1 MGFWWGIWLRLLF
14 LFIVATGLIYA
25 AGPAAAF
32 AGTSTLL
39 LFMLLAHWWQL
50 ARLMHWIESGQTEKV
65 PESIGLWGD
74 MFAALYHQQKNHQ
87 RDRAELSASLD
98 RLHLAASALP
108 DGVIILDKEGRIEWF
123 NSVATLQFNLDPVRD
138 VGTPVTHLIRQ
149 PEFANH
155 LSKGIL
161 RDPVLIKG
169 GQGGPGNIQRLSVSL
184 IPFAD
189 DGLLL
194 LSRDVTQIERADTIR
209 RDFVANVSH
218 ELRTPLT
225 VAMGFLEHL
234 VTDQDMPV
242 ESRGQFLGMVE
253 DQVSRMNR
261 LVDDLLAL
269 SRLEATPQ
277 LVHEELVDVSALV
290 AHLADEARILSNGR
304 HEVIVEAAEMSLRG
318 SPNELR
324 SAFGNL
330 VGNAVRYTPEGGKI
344 RIMWGM
350 EDGVPVFAV
359 RDSGIGIA
367 PEHIPRLTERFYR
380 VDKGR
385 SAATGGTGLG
395 LAIVK
400 HVLQRHQAT
409 LDIRSTLGEGSTFR
423 AVFPLVRLVPAEPS
437 KAAANG

>member
-1 MGFWWGIWLRLLF
+1 MGFWWGIWLRLLVV
-14 LFIVATGLIYA
+14 FITATGLIYLY
-25 AGPAAAF
+25 GPAVAF
-32 AGTSTLL
+32 AVTSTLL
-39 LFMLLAHWWQL
+39 LLMLMAHWWQL
-50 ARLMHWIESGQTEKV
+50 GRLMHWVESGQTEKV
-65 PESIGLWGD
+65 PESVGLWGD
-74 MFAALYHQQKNHQ
+74 MFATLYHQQKNHQ

-123 NSVATLQFNLDPVRD
+123 NSVAIQQFSLDPSRD
-138 VGTPVTHLIRQ
+138 VGTPATHLIRQ
-149 PEFANH
+149 PEFATH
-155 LSKGIL
+155 LA
-161 RDPVLIKG
+161 RDIQREPVLLKG
-169 GQGGPGNIQRLSVSL
+169 GQGLQRLSVSL

-189 DGLLL
+189 DGRLL
-194 LSRDVTQIERADTIR
+194 LSRDVTQIERVDTIR

-225 VAMGFLEHL
+225 VATGFLEHL
-234 VTDQDMPV
+234 VDDDNMPL
-242 ESRGQFLGMVE
+242 ESRKQFLGMVE
-253 DQVSRMNR
+253 DQVGRMNR

-277 LVHEELVDVSALV
+277 LVSEEVVDVPALA

-304 HEVIVEAAEMSLRG
+304 HQIEIDVADSCLRG
-318 SPNELR
+318 SPSELR

-330 VGNAVRYTPEGGKI
+330 IGNAVRYTPEGGKI
-344 RIMWGM
+344 KVIWRLENGT
-350 EDGVPVFAV
+350 PVFAV
-359 RDSGIGIA
+359 TDSGIGIA
-367 PEHIPRLTERFYR
+367 PEHISRLTERFYR

-423 AVFPLVRLVPAEPS
+423 AVFPLVRLVPADGQ
-437 KAAANG
+437 KAAAA